1 MATRYFLTINA
12 SHPYIADGLTFLFEP
27 VQNRGGSW
35 LGVLAVEED
44 SAASALASASLY
56 GVDEITLERYETLKK
71 KLTGTPI
78 GSSASPP
85 PRRVRTPGAN
95 VAGVRLVEPQAG
107 TRGVGNPLIPRPA
120 PVVAPESVSL
130 QTTEAQ
136 PPFEPLL
143 DEPVNKTK
151 KRYTAKPV

>member
-1 MATRYFLTINA
+1 VATRYFLTINA
-12 SHPYIADGLTFLFEP
+12 SHPYIADGLTFSFEP

-56 GVDEITLERYETLKK
+56 GVDEITQERYDTLKK

-78 GSSASPP
+78 GSSASRLPQ
-85 PRRVRTPGAN
+85 RVRTPGASA
-95 VAGVRLVEPQAG
+95 AGVRLVEPQAG

-120 PVVAPESVSL
+120 PVAVAESVSL
-130 QTTEAQ
+130 QTTSAEPPHEA
-136 PPFEPLL
+136 LL
-143 DEPVNKTK
+143 TDTTLTK
-151 KRYTAKPV
+151 KRYTAKPA